1 MIRLIKP
8 YIEFS
13 DVEEEFREIF
23 DSGIFTR
30 GKYSEALPERLCE
43 YTGAKHAFNA
53 TSATTALSAC
63 LAVLNIGKGD
73 EVVVSDFS
81 FPATVNVVEA
91 CGAKPIFADVSRD
104 TYNMTAEELDR
115 KITPQTRA
123 VIFVCALGNPDGI
136 KDIDA
141 VCKGRGIPLIV
152 DAACGLGSK
161 IFSTDIDAAGEQENK
176 TSGAE
181 VEPGSKIG
189 GTDIGATSK
198 PGSKSD
204 ETPIGAIGDFTCFS
218 FHPRKLLTSG
228 EGGAITTDND
238 AYADILRVKLA
249 HGSEVTGDKMEF
261 VTYGYNY
268 RLPELQCVM
277 LIKQIEVL
285 DDIVQR
291 RIAQQESYRS
301 LLEPHGFT
309 AQSHGP
315 NVLHN
320 MQSVVFTV
328 PDGADRDELVAR
340 LREKGVETTLGTY
353 CQSACSYYKEKYDDV
368 QPNALWLE
376 RNTLTLP
383 CHDGV
388 DTAEVAGVLCA
399 VSAEVK

>member
-13 DVEEEFREIF
+13 DVEDEFREIF
-23 DSGIFTR
+23 ESGIFTR
-30 GKYSEALPERLCE
+30 GKYSEALPKRLCE
-43 YTGAKHAFNA
+43 YTGARHAFNA

-63 LAVLNIGKGD
+63 LAVLDIGAGD

-91 CGAKPIFADVSRD
+91 CGAKPVFADVSRD
-104 TYNMTAEELDR
+104 TYNMTAEELDS
-115 KITPQTRA
+115 KITSRTRA
-123 VIFVCALGNPDGI
+123 VIFVCTLGNPDGI
-136 KDIDA
+136 EDIDA
-141 VCKGRGIPLIV
+141 VCKRRGVPLIV

-161 IFSTDIDAAGEQENK
+161 
-176 TSGAE
+176 SG
-181 VEPGSKIG
+181 GI
-189 GTDIGATSK
+189 
-198 PGSKSD
+198 
-204 ETPIGAIGDFTCFS
+204 PIGAIGDLTCFS

-238 AYADILRVKLA
+238 AYADSLRVKLA
-249 HGSEVTGDKMEF
+249 HGCDVIDGKMEF

-268 RLPELQCVM
+268 RLPELQCIM

-285 DDIVQR
+285 DEIVQR
-291 RIAQQESYRS
+291 RIAQQEAYRS

-309 AQSHGP
+309 AQRHGP
-315 NVLHN
+315 NVRHN

-328 PDGADRDELVAR
+328 PDGVNRDELVTR

-353 CQSACSYYKEKYDDV
+353 CQSACSYYKKKYDDV

-376 RNTLTLP
+376 QNTLTLP

-388 DTAEVAGVLCA
+388 DTAEVAGPISVLA
-399 VSAEVK
+399 K